1 MKKDNKNI
9 IISAA
14 TLAILIL
21 ILPGSQNILAQIPPP
36 TTPVPSSI
44 PLPTTPPPVKPANV
58 NKIPDNLLQ
67 QCLAIR
73 NGNLPPAAVFSANS
87 KTIPTSILNGDP
99 LCTLLPGF
107 PASQAMSA
115 PPVGIMNEI
124 NSMMGKNT
132 TIANLAHVLKLLTAH
147 RVIDCPNPFTNA
159 HHCFLAPPS
168 QH

>member
-36 TTPVPSSI
+36 TPPVPSSI
-44 PLPTTPPPVKPANV
+44 PLPTTPPPGVPPVKPANV

-73 NGNLPPAAVFSANS
+73 NGNLPPPAVFSANS

-132 TIANLAHVLKLLTAH
+132 TIANLATRTKT
-147 RVIDCPNPFTNA
+147 IDGP
-159 HHCFLAPPS
+159 
-168 QH
+168 